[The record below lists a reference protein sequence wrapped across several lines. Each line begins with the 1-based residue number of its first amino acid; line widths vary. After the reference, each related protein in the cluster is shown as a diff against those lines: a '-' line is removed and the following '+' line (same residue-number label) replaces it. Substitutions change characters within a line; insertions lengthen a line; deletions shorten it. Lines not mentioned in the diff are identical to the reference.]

1 MNTPNLRYFL
11 YGIVLTA
18 SLSSL
23 ATQATGLDGVFG
35 DYFQNMITDAASC
48 GAGTAIT
55 GFDSTL
61 GTGFGTQECTT
72 FDNLVKTVLTTFGSA
87 PV

>member
-1 MNTPNLRYFL
+1 MNTTNLRYFL
-11 YGIVLTA
+11 YGIVLAT

-23 ATQATGLDGVFG
+23 ASQAAGPDGVFG

>member
-11 YGIVLTA
+11 YGIVLAT

-23 ATQATGLDGVFG
+23 ASQAAGPDGVFG

-55 GFDSTL
+55 GFDSTP
-61 GTGFGTQECTT
+61 GTNYGKQECTT

>member
-11 YGIVLTA
+11 YGIVLAT

-23 ATQATGLDGVFG
+23 ASQAAGPDGVFG

>member
-11 YGIVLTA
+11 YGIVLAT

-23 ATQATGLDGVFG
+23 ASQAAGPDGVFG
-35 DYFQNMITDAASC
+35 DYFQSMITDAVTC
-48 GAGTAIT
+48 GPNKVVT
-55 GFDSTL
+55 GFDSTP
-61 GTGFGTQECTT
+61 GTNYGKQECTT

>member
-23 ATQATGLDGVFG
+23 ASQAAGPDGVFG

>member
-11 YGIVLTA
+11 YGIVLTV
-18 SLSSL
+18 SITTL
-23 ATQATGLDGVFG
+23 ATQATGPDGVFG
-35 DYFQNMITDAASC
+35 DYFQNMINNAGTC
-48 GAGTAIT
+48 GAGTVVT
-55 GFDSTL
+55 GFDTTP
-61 GTGFGTQECTT
+61 GTNYGKRQCTT